1 MLSNA
6 VQKPNIDYQEASAER
21 LPFADSSVDV
31 ITSGQAFH
39 WFDHPKFFDEAKR
52 ILKPRGTLAIF
63 GYSFSF
69 IKDNKEATDIIY
81 EYATGELGPYW
92 EPGRQILNN
101 FHRDIPFPF
110 KKVHWY
116 FSHEDLDTTNLGSV
130 SQNQFMEQ
138 QITLDR
144 FENYAKTWSAYATY
158 REKHPEAEDP
168 AERMIRRLS
177 KVIKVKDRDT
187 ETFTVQWP
195 TVLVVAENDK

>member
-39 WFDHPKFFDEAKR
+39 WFDHPKFFGEAKR

-63 GYSFSF
+63 GYSVSI
-69 IKDNKEATDIIY
+69 IKDNKEATDIFY
-81 EYATGELGPYW
+81 EYATGDLRPYW
-92 EPGRQILNN
+92 
-101 FHRDIPFPF
+101 
-110 KKVHWY
+110 
-116 FSHEDLDTTNLGSV
+116 GSV
-130 SQNQFMEQ
+130 SQNQFMEH
-138 QITLDR
+138 QITLDW
-144 FENYAKTWSAYATY
+144 FETFAKTWSTYANY

-177 KVIKVKDRDT
+177 KAIGVKDRDT
-187 ETFTVQWP
+187 ETFAVQWP